1 MTTTMMASA
10 RRRSRPGWR
19 SRFRKRGSTSISPR
33 CVFGQTLIN
42 HTSAIGPKIFQLFA
56 PVTKKN
62 LEGKSTKVHLIQHNL
77 LRCKLWRPESGLR
90 CGGGLKRKLK
100 VTEACDSGEG

>member
-1 MTTTMMASA
+1 MMASA

-33 CVFGQTLIN
+33 CVFGETVIN

-56 PVTKKN
+56 PVTKKLLDTQEHTRLVCWFRRLAEIDVRSQRSPRWLQ
-62 LEGKSTKVHLIQHNL
+62 LEQERAA
-77 LRCKLWRPESGLR
+77 LR
-90 CGGGLKRKLK
+90 
-100 VTEACDSGEG
+100 V